1 MGRPI
6 DLMDIV
12 HDVLT
17 HRPAGQPQSSESID
31 RDQRLAARAE
41 SIARLRALRLE
52 KQIPVAQKKPR
63 SKRRWKA
70 AGS

>member
-1 MGRPI
+1 MGRPLDLI
-6 DLMDIV
+6 DII
-12 HDVLT
+12 HDVLP

-41 SIARLRALRLE
+41 SIAKLRALRLD

-63 SKRRWKA
+63 SKGHLKA
-70 AGS
+70 RGS